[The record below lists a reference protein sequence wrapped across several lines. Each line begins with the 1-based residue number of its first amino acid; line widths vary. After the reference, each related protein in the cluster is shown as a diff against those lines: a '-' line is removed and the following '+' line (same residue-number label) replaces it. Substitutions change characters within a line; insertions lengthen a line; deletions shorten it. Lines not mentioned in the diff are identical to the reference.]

1 MGFLYQPACRNLS
14 CDLYRKRTS
23 GQKTD
28 WINFDIAGI
37 FTMIVGIVSLLLAL
51 SFGGKDYAWGSWQI
65 IGLFVLALVG
75 IVGFVFAEI
84 KAKSRFF
91 RCICLKQNVYRTESD
106 RLFMSIGM
114 FGAVTFVPFFMQG
127 IIGVSATASGTIM
140 TPMMVSMIITSII
153 GYQLVYKIGIKPQ
166 IMIGM
171 LIMVVGFFLLTTLQL
186 DTSKLAATCYIVI
199 GLGMGLV
206 MPLLTL
212 ALQETFSKEE
222 LGVVTSSSQFFR
234 MIGERSALRC

>member
-1 MGFLYQPACRNLS
+1 M
-14 CDLYRKRTS
+14 
-23 GQKTD
+23 
-28 WINFDIAGI
+28 
-37 FTMIVGIVSLLLAL
+37 
-51 SFGGKDYAWGSWQI
+51 GSWQI
-65 IGLFVLALVG
+65 LGLFALALAG
-75 IVGFVFAEI
+75 IVGFIFAEI
-84 KAKSRFF
+84 KAKEPILPMYLF
-91 RCICLKQNVYRTESD
+91 KNRTFTV
-106 RLFMSIGM
+106 LNLIGFFMSIGM

-153 GYQLVYKIGIKPQ
+153 GGQLVYKIGIKPQ

-171 LIMVVGFFLLTTLQL
+171 LIMAVGFFLLTTLQL
-186 DTSKLAATCYIVI
+186 DTSKLAATCYMAVI

-234 MIGERSALRC
+234 MIGERSALRCSALS